1 MFVDELHKNSER
13 INVLSL
19 AVFEYAVFGLGD
31 RRIIHYA
38 IGTVRMKYI
47 L

>member
-1 MFVDELHKNSER
+1 MFVDELHKISER

-19 AVFEYAVFGLGD
+19 AVFEHAVFGFGN

-38 IGTVRMKYI
+38 IWTVTMKYI